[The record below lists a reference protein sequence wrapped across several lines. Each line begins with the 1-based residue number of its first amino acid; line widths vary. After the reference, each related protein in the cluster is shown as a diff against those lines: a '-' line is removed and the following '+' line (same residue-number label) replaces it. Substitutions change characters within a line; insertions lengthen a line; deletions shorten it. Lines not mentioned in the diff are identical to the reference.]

1 MICRPDSYYPKP
13 KIWLTRH
20 TLLRQFNNRS
30 LTPNSEIQQF
40 CTAKQKAKVFKGYIN
55 LRVLVLRDLN
65 RFLKCGK
72 MHILHIYVF
81 SFKFEI

>member
-1 MICRPDSYYPKP
+1 MICHPDSYYPKP

-20 TLLRQFNNRS
+20 TLLREFSNQS

-40 CTAKQKAKVFKGYIN
+40 CTAKQKAYVFKGYIN

-72 MHILHIYVF
+72 NGHIAHICIF
-81 SFKFEI
+81 IQI